1 MKKSRGGTLVCSVV
15 ILVYLVYHFDL
26 LCALRSGEISLESS
40 GKQENF
46 IAIHNSCKK
55 KMHGMSLEGIHV
67 IGLGKLRAESEHVG
81 LIEDFNRVEKLKE
94 IDRKLKIMASKFR
107 YVGLVTNGGTHKKP
121 ALTRIRDD
129 LALEILG
136 GFSGE
141 EFSGEEFSL
150 QKFFKTYDMG
160 KFLSV
165 EHGCCKPYIMVY
177 DVTSGVKVVERV
189 GKLDDK
195 IKHVLKT

>member
-1 MKKSRGGTLVCSVV
+1 MKKVCSVV

-26 LCALRSGEISLESS
+26 LCALRSGETWVESS
-40 GKQENF
+40 GKQINF
-46 IAIHNSCKK
+46 IAINNSCKRK
-55 KMHGMSLEGIHV
+55 IHGMSREGIHV

-94 IDRKLKIMASKFR
+94 IDQKLKSMASKFR
-107 YVGLVTNGGTHKKP
+107 YVGIVTNGGTHKKP

-136 GFSGE
+136 SGGEGFS
-141 EFSGEEFSL
+141 L
-150 QKFFKTYDMG
+150 KKFFKKYDMG

-177 DVTSGVKVVERV
+177 DVSSGVKVVERV
-189 GKLDDK
+189 GKIDGK
-195 IKHVLKT
+195 IKHLLK